1 MKCAVMTIGV
11 RVAELS
17 AGMGLVTLQPTPH
30 TLSVYPDSLYGFI
43 ITSPLRS
50 RWQAHAA
57 WGGELCIAVTSGP
70 RHELLLNVEL
80 VLRMVFKAQGKLKAP
95 AVAARRPR
103 HPAKEEIESRA
114 AAGLLII
121 HVNLVLCIQQTV
133 HRALSRCC
141 GSTFGLFFV
150 RRIIRSVY
158 TRDCVEIVSS

>member
-1 MKCAVMTIGV
+1 MTIGV

-80 VLRMVFKAQGKLKAP
+80 VLRMVFKAQGKLTP

-103 HPAKEEIESRA
+103 HPTKEEIESRA
-114 AAGLLII
+114 GLLII
-121 HVNLVLCIQQTV
+121 M
-133 HRALSRCC
+133 
-141 GSTFGLFFV
+141 
-150 RRIIRSVY
+150 
-158 TRDCVEIVSS
+158 

>member
-80 VLRMVFKAQGKLKAP
+80 VLRMVVRRWRKCGV
-95 AVAARRPR
+95 VAALQRF
-103 HPAKEEIESRA
+103 E
-114 AAGLLII
+114 
-121 HVNLVLCIQQTV
+121 N
-133 HRALSRCC
+133 
-141 GSTFGLFFV
+141 
-150 RRIIRSVY
+150 
-158 TRDCVEIVSS
+158 